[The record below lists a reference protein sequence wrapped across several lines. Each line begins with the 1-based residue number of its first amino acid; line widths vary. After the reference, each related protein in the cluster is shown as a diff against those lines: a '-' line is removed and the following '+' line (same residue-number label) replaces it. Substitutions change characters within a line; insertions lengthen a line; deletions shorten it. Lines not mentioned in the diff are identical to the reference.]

1 MFLHSLFIVRHC
13 LKLNKSLKLT
23 CVDLDSLSRPFCRSA
38 DDDVICQT
46 PPYYITTSLK
56 PHQRVSDQE
65 LRLILELCNKKCDE
79 LLVEN
84 HETAIRVRFQH
95 LEQSVKALV
104 AKLAQVETSEL
115 STSIIRLQTDLNN
128 PNQLYL
134 SIEKLKGKILKPFCC
149 NIDCIRT

>member
-1 MFLHSLFIVRHC
+1 MP
-13 LKLNKSLKLT
+13 N
-23 CVDLDSLSRPFCRSA
+23 
-38 DDDVICQT
+38 

-84 HETAIRVRFQH
+84 HENAIRVRFQH

-134 SIEKLKGKILKPFCC
+134 SIEKLKG
-149 NIDCIRT
+149 